1 MKLLI
6 LMLVSLA
13 VVACGVPQE
22 EHDTVK
28 QELADLKLTS
38 DTQLSELES
47 KIQTLQQDYETVV
60 KDYCPMSLAVNEVE
74 LALQVLILEQQASA
88 TLIEEGLLAM
98 LMEKGF
104 GGLSDSEWEKM
115 ENWNARQ
122 DSMEEARYQKI
133 RQITNVELNK
143 ALRAPDQT
151 GDREVAQLFSVGITT
166 QEMVQNSRVSDD
178 MENLFKAMKAVLA
191 KGAQSPY
198 KESFSDCPAW
208 NF

>member
-1 MKLLI
+1 MQPKGEI
-6 LMLVSLA
+6 LEPSFSAQRSASDDLYFQKSGSSLRE
-13 VVACGVPQE
+13 CYIQIC
-22 EHDTVK
+22 TVR
-28 QELADLKLTS
+28 Q
-38 DTQLSELES
+38 
-47 KIQTLQQDYETVV
+47 
-60 KDYCPMSLAVNEVE
+60 
-74 LALQVLILEQQASA
+74 ALQVLILEQQASA

-151 GDREVAQLFSVGITT
+151 GDREVAQLFSGGITA